1 MKKTKITDYMPN
13 TIDYKYSDIL
23 DNNFV
28 SLQYFACFFGA
39 QIWISKSNHRYYLY
53 GRYLPD
59 EVFDYTKT
67 LKMSSAIEACHILQS
82 FDSFSEAKCY
92 FKYVF
97 DFLANNCHQTDK
109 SVNKPVDLELEF

>member
-39 QIWISKSNHRYYLY
+39 QIWVSKSNSRYYLR

-59 EVFDYTKT
+59 AVFDYTKT
-67 LKMSSAIEACHILQS
+67 YKMSSAIEACHILGS
-82 FDSFSEAKCY
+82 FDTLSEAKC
-92 FKYVF
+92 FFRYVF
-97 DFLANNCHQTDK
+97 DFFANNCQQI
-109 SVNKPVDLELEF
+109 SVNKPVHLELEF

>member
-1 MKKTKITDYMPN
+1 MKKTKITDYIPN

-28 SLQYFACFFGA
+28 GLQYFACFFGA
-39 QIWISKSNHRYYLY
+39 QIWLSKSNRRYYLY

-67 LKMSSAIEACHILQS
+67 LKMSSAIEACHILGS
-82 FDSFSEAKCY
+82 FDTLSEAKC
-92 FKYVF
+92 FFRRVF
-97 DFLANNCHQTDK
+97 DFLADECHQVYN
-109 SVNKPVDLELEF
+109 SVNLELEF

>member
-1 MKKTKITDYMPN
+1 MKKTKITDYIPN

-23 DNNFV
+23 DNNYV

-39 QIWISKSNHRYYLY
+39 QIWISKANHRYHLY

-67 LKMSSAIEACHILQS
+67 QKMSSALEACHILGS
-82 FDSFSEAKCY
+82 FDTLSECKC
-92 FKYVF
+92 FFRCVF
-97 DFLANNCHQTDK
+97 DFLAYDCHR
-109 SVNKPVDLELEF
+109 VDNPSNFELEF

>member
-1 MKKTKITDYMPN
+1 MKKTKITDYIPN

-39 QIWISKSNHRYYLY
+39 QIWISKINSRYYVR

-59 EVFDYTKT
+59 AVFDYTKT
-67 LKMSSAIEACHILQS
+67 LKMSSAIEACHILGS
-82 FDSFSEAKCY
+82 FDTLSEAKC
-92 FKYVF
+92 FFRYVF
-97 DFLANNCHQTDK
+97 NFLANDCQRVENSYYRQ
-109 SVNKPVDLELEF
+109 VEMEF

>member
-1 MKKTKITDYMPN
+1 MKKTKITDYIPN

-28 SLQYFACFFGA
+28 SLQYFACFFGS

-59 EVFDYTKT
+59 EVFDYTKS
-67 LKMSSAIEACHILQS
+67 LKISSAIEACHILQS
-82 FDSFSEAKCY
+82 FDRLSDAKCY
-92 FKYVF
+92 FINVF
-97 DFLANNCHQTDK
+97 DFLANNCHRIDK
-109 SVNKPVDLELEF
+109 SFNIPVNFELEF